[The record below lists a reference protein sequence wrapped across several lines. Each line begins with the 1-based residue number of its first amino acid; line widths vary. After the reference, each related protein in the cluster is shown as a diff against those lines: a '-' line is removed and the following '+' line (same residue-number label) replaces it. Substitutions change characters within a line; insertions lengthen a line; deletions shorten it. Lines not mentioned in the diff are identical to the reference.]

1 MYSNDDL
8 EKAIEYE
15 IFSSKDVK
23 RFKDFIKLS
32 QNSPSIDEEQFKL
45 ITSFNDIFV
54 VVACSLF
61 IISTNWVAYIFIKY
75 YSFLF
80 TPILAW
86 FLANFFVLKRRMAF
100 PGIILSFF
108 FSGGL
113 FTLILSMFIEIKYFN
128 EKVNIQYS
136 IIVALLVST
145 LGTYFHWRRFKVPIT
160 MAVLFLSVLG
170 TFFTTIISIWT
181 SFQDHI
187 LIIFILSGILT
198 FTFAIYWDQRDLTR
212 TSYKSDTAFWLH
224 IASAPL
230 IINPL
235 FTLIGVN
242 NERIDIILILMVL
255 ILFLLFAIISL
266 IIDRRAF
273 MLSSLI
279 YVVYALSTYFNSY
292 GEGNLG
298 IAMSGIIVGLSLV
311 FLSVFWNSVR
321 VTLIKNI
328 PLMFAKYFPNYK
340 DYS

>member
-8 EKAIEYE
+8 DKAVEQG
-15 IFSSKDVK
+15 IFSSKDVS
-23 RFKDFIKLS
+23 RFRDFINKS

-45 ITSFNDIFV
+45 ITSFNDVFV

-61 IISTNWVAYIFIKY
+61 IISTNWIAYVFINY
-75 YSFLF
+75 YSFLL
-80 TPILAW
+80 TPIIAW

-113 FTLILSMFIEIKYFN
+113 FTLILTTLIEIKYFN
-128 EKVNIQYS
+128 EQVNTLYS
-136 IIVALLVST
+136 IIAALLVST
-145 LGTYFHWRRFKVPIT
+145 IGTYFHWRRFKVPIT
-160 MAVLFLSVLG
+160 MSILFLSVLG
-170 TFFTTIISIWT
+170 TFFSTILCFWPT
-181 SFQDHI
+181 FKDHI
-187 LIIFILSGILT
+187 LILLIISGILT
-198 FTFAIYWDQRDLTR
+198 FSFAIYWDQRDLTR

-235 FTLIGVN
+235 FTLLGISEEKSG
-242 NERIDIILILMVL
+242 IISMFIVL
-255 ILFLLFAIISL
+255 LLFLFFVVISL

-292 GEGNLG
+292 SEGKIGFAL
-298 IAMSGIIVGLSLV
+298 SGIIVGLSLV

-321 VTLIKNI
+321 LKLIKNI
-328 PLMFAKYFPNYK
+328 PLIFNRFIPNYRE
-340 DYS
+340 